1 MAKGSEVL
9 NMLIPNGGWVIS
21 GEEYSGITFL
31 ECEPITEEQFLA
43 GFAKVDKFK
52 ADQLKAH
59 ETAKAA
65 SLTKLGI
72 TAEEAVLLLSLN

>member
-1 MAKGSEVL
+1 MAKGSDVL

-21 GEEYSGITFL
+21 GNEFSGIQFI

-43 GFAKVDKFK
+43 GFAKADKFK
-52 ADQLKAH
+52 ADKVKAQ

-65 SLTKLGI
+65 LLTKLGI
-72 TAEEAVLLLSLN
+72 TAEEATLLLS